1 MLHPARREKSQ
12 DMTRLGMVA
21 AAAATLAAVVLA
33 PAVGHAQS
41 VDTAAQDLRTHDVT
55 FENGAVTDQDL
66 ADLDRV
72 AAQLQ
77 ADGGYTKVVVLA
89 HPVDTSASARAFA
102 GTVGDAL
109 GGRGRVIVFDPQDV
123 GIATNVPGEASKV
136 NSAELAAIDAANRS
150 NSFATGVLAAADT
163 LGVKGSA
170 GSGSSTGDSGG
181 QDLGASGGSTGSI
194 LPLVLLVVLV
204 GLVGV
209 GFYLWW
215 SSRQRKAAA
224 AASSVSQAEGE
235 QQVRGEV
242 EAASNLVIDLADRT
256 EVSSAPAE
264 AVTAFRD
271 GATEFAALQ
280 DDLEAADTRQEL
292 EAVYPRLVHARWK
305 LECSKAILDRQPAPT
320 EPTPGP
326 LFAPPPRPP
335 PGAAPASSTPE
346 PHYQHH
352 TQHSPWLTDA
362 AITAIT
368 VLASRGLASARSS
381 PRRQPSDDVWFR
393 DRYGGSGG
401 GGGSRGGGRQSG
413 TQSRPPISMGG
424 QRGRGMGDR

>member
-1 MLHPARREKSQ
+1 M
-12 DMTRLGMVA
+12 
-21 AAAATLAAVVLA
+21 
-33 PAVGHAQS
+33 
-41 VDTAAQDLRTHDVT
+41 
-55 FENGAVTDQDL
+55 
-66 ADLDRV
+66 
-72 AAQLQ
+72 
-77 ADGGYTKVVVLA
+77 
-89 HPVDTSASARAFA
+89 
-102 GTVGDAL
+102 
-109 GGRGRVIVFDPQDV
+109 
-123 GIATNVPGEASKV
+123 
-136 NSAELAAIDAANRS
+136 
-150 NSFATGVLAAADT
+150 
-163 LGVKGSA
+163 
-170 GSGSSTGDSGG
+170 
-181 QDLGASGGSTGSI
+181 
-194 LPLVLLVVLV
+194 LLVAVV

-215 SSRQRKAAA
+215 SSRKRKAAA
-224 AASSVSQAEGE
+224 TASSVSQAEGE
-235 QQVRGEV
+235 QTVRGEV

-256 EVSSAPAE
+256 EVPGAPAE

-271 GATEFAALQ
+271 GASEFAALQ

-305 LECSKAILDRQPAPT
+305 LECSKALLDGQPAPA
-320 EPTPGP
+320 EPAPGP
-326 LFAPPPRPP
+326 LFPPPPPPP
-335 PGAAPASSTPE
+335 PGAPPVPAAPE
-346 PHYQHH
+346 PHYQRH

-413 TQSRPPISMGG
+413 SQSRPPISMGG

>member
-1 MLHPARREKSQ
+1 
-12 DMTRLGMVA
+12 MTRLGMVA

-33 PAVGHAQS
+33 PTVGQAQS
-41 VDTAAQDLRTHDVT
+41 VDAAARDLRTHDVT
-55 FENGAVTDQDL
+55 FESGAVTDQDL

-72 AAQLQ
+72 TAQLQ

-89 HPVDTSASARAFA
+89 HPVDTSSSARAFA
-102 GTVGDAL
+102 GKVRDTL
-109 GGRGRVIVFDPQDV
+109 GGRGRVIVFDPRDV

-136 NSAELAAIDAANRS
+136 NSAELAAIEAANRS
-150 NSFATGVLAAADT
+150 NSFATGVLGAADT
-163 LGVKGSA
+163 LGVTGSA
-170 GSGSSTGDSGG
+170 GSGTGTGSSSGGG
-181 QDLGASGGSTGSI
+181 QDLGAPGGSTGSI
-194 LPLVLLVVLV
+194 LPLVLLVAFV

-209 GFYLWW
+209 GFYVWW

-224 AASSVSQAEGE
+224 TASSVSQAEGE
-235 QQVRGEV
+235 QTVRGEV
-242 EAASNLVIDLADRT
+242 EVASNLVIDLADRT
-256 EVSSAPAE
+256 EVPGAPAE
-264 AVTAFRD
+264 AVTTFRD
-271 GATEFAALQ
+271 GASEFAALQ

-292 EAVYPRLVHARWK
+292 EAVYPRLVHARWQ
-305 LECSKAILDRQPAPT
+305 LECSKALLDGQPAPA

-326 LFAPPPRPP
+326 LFPPPPPPP
-335 PGAAPASSTPE
+335 PGAAPVPSAPE
-346 PHYQHH
+346 PHYQRH

-393 DRYGGSGG
+393 DRYGGPAGD
-401 GGGSRGGGRQSG
+401 GSRGGGRQSG
-413 TQSRPPISMGG
+413 SQSRPPISMGG

>member
-1 MLHPARREKSQ
+1 
-12 DMTRLGMVA
+12 MTRLGMVA
-21 AAAATLAAVVLA
+21 VAAATLAAVVLA
-33 PAVGHAQS
+33 PAAGHAQS
-41 VDTAAQDLRTHDVT
+41 VDAAAQDLRTHDVT

-102 GTVGDAL
+102 GKVRDTL
-109 GGRGRVIVFDPQDV
+109 GGRGRVIVFDPEDV
-123 GIATNVPGEASKV
+123 GIATNIPGEASKV

-170 GSGSSTGDSGG
+170 GSGSSTGGSGG

-194 LPLVLLVVLV
+194 LPLVLLVALV
-204 GLVGV
+204 ALVGV

-215 SSRQRKAAA
+215 SSRKRKAAA

-256 EVSSAPAE
+256 ETPGAPAE

-280 DDLEAADTRQEL
+280 DDLEAADTREEL

-305 LECSKAILDRQPAPT
+305 LECSRAILDGQPAPA

-326 LFAPPPRPP
+326 LFPPPPPPP
-335 PGAAPASSTPE
+335 PGAAPAPE
-346 PHYQHH
+346 PHYQRH

-381 PRRQPSDDVWFR
+381 SRRQPSDDVWFQ

-401 GGGSRGGGRQSG
+401 SSRGGGSRGGGRQSG

>member
-1 MLHPARREKSQ
+1 
-12 DMTRLGMVA
+12 MTRLGMVA

-33 PAVGHAQS
+33 PTVGQAQS
-41 VDTAAQDLRTHDVT
+41 VDAAARDLQTNDVT

-77 ADGGYTKVVVLA
+77 SDGGYTKVVVLA
-89 HPVDTSASARAFA
+89 HPVDTSSSARAFA
-102 GTVGDAL
+102 GKVLDAL
-109 GGRGRVIVFDPQDV
+109 GGRGRVIVFDPRDV

-150 NSFATGVLAAADT
+150 NSFATGVLGAADT

-170 GSGSSTGDSGG
+170 GSGSDTGSTGGP
-181 QDLGASGGSTGSI
+181 DLGAPGGSTGSI
-194 LPLVLLVVLV
+194 LPVVLLVAFV

-215 SSRQRKAAA
+215 SSRKRKAAA

-235 QQVRGEV
+235 QTVRGEV
-242 EAASNLVIDLADRT
+242 EATSNLVIDLADRT
-256 EVSSAPAE
+256 EVPGAPAE

-271 GATEFAALQ
+271 GASEFAALQ

-305 LECSKAILDRQPAPT
+305 LESSKALLDGHPVPA

-326 LFAPPPRPP
+326 LFPPPPPPP
-335 PGAAPASSTPE
+335 PGAAPVPSAPE
-346 PHYQHH
+346 PHYQRH

-393 DRYGGSGG
+393 DRYGGSASGS
-401 GGGSRGGGRQSG
+401 GSRGGGRQSES
-413 TQSRPPISMGG
+413 QSRPPIAMGG

>member
-1 MLHPARREKSQ
+1 
-12 DMTRLGMVA
+12 MTRLGMVA
-21 AAAATLAAVVLA
+21 AAAVTLAAVVLA
-33 PAVGHAQS
+33 PTVGQAQS
-41 VDTAAQDLRTHDVT
+41 VDAAARDLRTHDVT
-55 FENGAVTDQDL
+55 FENGAVTDQDI

-72 AAQLQ
+72 TAQLQ

-89 HPVDTSASARAFA
+89 HPVDTSSSARAFA
-102 GTVGDAL
+102 GKVRDTL
-109 GGRGRVIVFDPQDV
+109 GGRGRVIVFDPRDV

-150 NSFATGVLAAADT
+150 NSFATGVLGAADT

-170 GSGSSTGDSGG
+170 ASGTGTGSSGSGSG
-181 QDLGASGGSTGSI
+181 QDLGAPGGSTGSI
-194 LPLVLLVVLV
+194 LPLVLLVAFV

-209 GFYLWW
+209 GFYVWW

-224 AASSVSQAEGE
+224 TASSVSQAEGE
-235 QQVRGEV
+235 QTVRGEV
-242 EAASNLVIDLADRT
+242 EVASNLVIDLADRT
-256 EVSSAPAE
+256 EVPGAPAE

-271 GATEFAALQ
+271 GASEFAALQ

-305 LECSKAILDRQPAPT
+305 LECSKALLDGQPAPA

-326 LFAPPPRPP
+326 LFPPPPPPP
-335 PGAAPASSTPE
+335 PGAAPVPSAPE
-346 PHYQHH
+346 PHYQRH

-393 DRYGGSGG
+393 DRYGGPA

-413 TQSRPPISMGG
+413 SQSRPPISMGG

>member
-1 MLHPARREKSQ
+1 
-12 DMTRLGMVA
+12 MTRLGMVA

-33 PAVGHAQS
+33 PTVGQAQS
-41 VDTAAQDLRTHDVT
+41 VDAAARDLRTHDVT

-66 ADLDRV
+66 ADIDRV
-72 AAQLQ
+72 TAQLQ

-89 HPVDTSASARAFA
+89 HPVDTSSSARGFA
-102 GTVGDAL
+102 GKVLDTL
-109 GGRGRVIVFDPQDV
+109 GGRGRVIVFDPRDV

-150 NSFATGVLAAADT
+150 NSFATGVLGAADT

-170 GSGSSTGDSGG
+170 GSGSGTGGSGGG
-181 QDLGASGGSTGSI
+181 QDLGAPGGSTGSI
-194 LPLVLLVVLV
+194 LPVVLLVAVV

-209 GFYLWW
+209 GFYFWW
-215 SSRQRKAAA
+215 SSRKRKAAA

-235 QQVRGEV
+235 QTVRGEV
-242 EAASNLVIDLADRT
+242 EATSNLVIDLADRT
-256 EVSSAPAE
+256 EVPGAPAE
-264 AVTAFRD
+264 AVAAFRD
-271 GATEFAALQ
+271 GASEFATLQ
-280 DDLEAADTRQEL
+280 DDLEGADTRQEL

-305 LECSKAILDRQPAPT
+305 LECSKALLDGQPAPA

-326 LFAPPPRPP
+326 LFPPPPPPP
-335 PGAAPASSTPE
+335 PGAAPVPSAPE
-346 PHYQHH
+346 PHYQRH

-413 TQSRPPISMGG
+413 SQSRPPISMGG

>member
-1 MLHPARREKSQ
+1 
-12 DMTRLGMVA
+12 MTRLGMVA

-33 PAVGHAQS
+33 PTVGHAQS
-41 VDTAAQDLRTHDVT
+41 VDAAARDLRTHDVT
-55 FENGAVTDQDL
+55 FENGAVTDQDV
-66 ADLDRV
+66 ADLDSV
-72 AAQLQ
+72 TAQLQ
-77 ADGGYTKVVVLA
+77 TDGGVTKVVVLA
-89 HPVDTSASARAFA
+89 HPVDTSSSARAFA
-102 GTVGDAL
+102 GKVLDAL

-123 GIATNVPGEASKV
+123 GIATNVAGEASKV

-163 LGVKGSA
+163 LGVKGS
-170 GSGSSTGDSGG
+170 SGSAPSAGG
-181 QDLGASGGSTGSI
+181 QDLGAPGGSTGSI
-194 LPLVLLVVLV
+194 LPVLLLVALV
-204 GLVGV
+204 GVVGV

-215 SSRQRKAAA
+215 SSRKRKAAA

-235 QQVRGEV
+235 QTVRAEV

-256 EVSSAPAE
+256 ETPGAPAE

-271 GATEFAALQ
+271 GASEFAELQ

-305 LECSKAILDRQPAPT
+305 LECSKAILDGQPTPT
-320 EPTPGP
+320 EPTPGS
-326 LFAPPPRPP
+326 LFPPPPPPP
-335 PGAAPASSTPE
+335 PGASPVPSAPE
-346 PHYQHH
+346 PHYQRH

-401 GGGSRGGGRQSG
+401 LGGASSGGGRQSG
-413 TQSRPPISMGG
+413 SQSRPKISMGG

>member
-1 MLHPARREKSQ
+1 
-12 DMTRLGMVA
+12 MTRLGMVA
-21 AAAATLAAVVLA
+21 AVAVTLAAVVLA
-33 PAVGHAQS
+33 PSVGHAQS
-41 VDTAAQDLRTHDVT
+41 VDAAARDLRTNDVT
-55 FENGAVTDQDL
+55 FENGAVTDEDL

-72 AAQLQ
+72 TAQLQ
-77 ADGGYTKVVVLA
+77 TDGGFTKVAVLT
-89 HPVDTSASARAFA
+89 HPVDTSSSARAFA
-102 GTVGDAL
+102 GKVLDAL

-163 LGVKGSA
+163 LGVDGSS
-170 GSGSSTGDSGG
+170 GSGSGPAGSG

-194 LPLVLLVVLV
+194 LPLVLLVAFV

-209 GFYLWW
+209 GFYCWW
-215 SSRQRKAAA
+215 SSRKRKAAA
-224 AASSVSQAEGE
+224 AGSSVSQAEGE

-242 EAASNLVIDLADRT
+242 EATSNLVIDLADRT
-256 EVSSAPAE
+256 EAPGAPAE

-305 LECSKAILDRQPAPT
+305 LECSKALLDGQPAPT
-320 EPTPGP
+320 EPTPGL
-326 LFAPPPRPP
+326 LFPPPPPPP
-335 PGAAPASSTPE
+335 PGAAPVPSTPE
-346 PHYQHH
+346 PHYQRH

-401 GGGSRGGGRQSG
+401 RGGGSRGGGGQSG